1 MIYPSLALF
10 LGTGNAT
17 PDLPTIMMERLY
29 TSPTYGMWYPADSV
43 GLSTN
48 LPPMVVF
55 PEETAFYTKW
65 KEDLERKG
73 VTVRLNTEVNA
84 IVERSKSKGVVV
96 QLRGRRETED
106 KHNPNGADQDMPI
119 VTEHYDEL
127 ILCVLA
133 DTAKRLLGKTATG
146 IESKVLGVPT
156 WSDDITVTH
165 TDVEYMEKHFQL
177 HMPDSVPQSLSG
189 QDQSERIAQG
199 KKDFAP
205 MYLIRQVDSDPAKLE
220 MCFDCS
226 AFQYQL
232 KQENRPLGDHVFQTI
247 FLNKKDEKTWSRNAI
262 RKDKISA

>member
-1 MIYPSLALF
+1 MNYMIYPSLALF

-29 TSPTYGMWYPADSV
+29 TSPTYGMWYPADPI

-73 VTVRLNTEVNA
+73 VHVRLNTEVNA
-84 IVERSKSKGVVV
+84 IVERFKSKGVVV

-119 VTEHYDEL
+119 ETEHYDEI

-133 DTAKRLLGKTATG
+133 DTAKRLLGKTATT

-165 TDVEYMEKHFQL
+165 TVSSRL
-177 HMPDSVPQSLSG
+177 SLVFWSCWDANVSCVG
-189 QDQSERIAQG
+189 RTWNTWKNTFNSTCQIRFRRHLTVKTKRSES
-199 KKDFAP
+199 K
-205 MYLIRQVDSDPAKLE
+205 MAKRTFHR
-220 MCFDCS
+220 C
-226 AFQYQL
+226 
-232 KQENRPLGDHVFQTI
+232 T
-247 FLNKKDEKTWSRNAI
+247 
-262 RKDKISA
+262 